1 MTCTFMCV
9 CEQVEVVWCVCV
21 FGLGLSDSM
30 AGDLEQNKEPLQ
42 KSQVGSMQSVSV
54 ATCQVPDWFLL
65 W

>member
-1 MTCTFMCV
+1 M
-9 CEQVEVVWCVCV
+9 VWCVCV